1 MQDITALVKGYYY
14 RSSHR
19 PWEAS
24 FGMVR
29 VAPHCWYVGDE
40 WLGVVLIE
48 SGDGI
53 IMIDSGIRGQMWLI
67 FESIRKLG
75 YDPEKDIK
83 LCLISHAHAD
93 HTSGIG
99 ILQNYAHP
107 VVHMSEEEKHWA
119 DDPERYL
126 TTPREVDIVPPYTAD
141 HYYDY
146 KTPIVHGNFSI
157 EVVFTPGH
165 SPGTSSF
172 FFDDVDEDG
181 TIYRVGL
188 HGGMGVNVL
197 TDDRIKDKEEAISL
211 RRAHRKNLEAIRS
224 RKVDITITNHG
235 MNICMKERL
244 PEDKNDFKPFVDPT
258 YWEKHVDK
266 VLAELDEI
274 ERNTVYRED

>member
-1 MQDITALVKGYYY
+1 MSDITTLVKGYYY

-24 FGMVR
+24 YGMVR

-53 IMIDSGIRGQMWLI
+53 IMIDAGIRGQMWLI

-75 YDPEKDIK
+75 YDPEKDVK

-99 ILQNYAHP
+99 ILQHYAHP
-107 VVHMSEEEKHWA
+107 VVYMSEIEKEWA
-119 DDPERYL
+119 ADPVRYV
-126 TTPREVDIVPPYTAD
+126 TTPREVDIVEPYQAD
-141 HYYDY
+141 RYYDY

-157 EVVFTPGH
+157 EVVLTPGH
-165 SPGTSSF
+165 TPGTSSF
-172 FFDDVDEDG
+172 FFDDVDDDG
-181 TIYRVGL
+181 TVYRVGL

-197 TDDRIKDKEEAISL
+197 TDDRVKDREEAL
-211 RRAHRKNLEAIRS
+211 AARKLHRENLNKIRS
-224 RKVDITITNHG
+224 VPVDITITNHG
-235 MNICMKERL
+235 MNICMKERMSA
-244 PEDKNDFKPFVDPT
+244 DKTDFKPFVDSGF
-258 YWEKHVDK
+258 WAKHVDK

-274 ERNTVYRED
+274 EKNSIYKE